1 MAGYRRVNYYELCRL
16 CTSSEGTKMHIFRE
30 EGRRR
35 QLPTK
40 IQICLPLQV
49 CEDDSLPKII
59 CSHCVDK
66 LESFY
71 DFRESCVNAEAM
83 LESYFTSL
91 RYSDDFTRE
100 GKVYVKDES
109 PPKKKATTSVAVA
122 TTANSDTEKNQHNK
136 AAALTA
142 ATDGL
147 NSLVQ
152 AASIQ
157 IVSDADGTRVQQY
170 KCAMQM
176 QPGSA
181 GATVVEAAATEA
193 RYSYECTAA
202 NTRTTESNPVV
213 AQMTVKVE
221 DGSTQCSE
229 TDFANKVVSARHH
242 QSPESSEE
250 GDVSAQQQQQQT
262 AATAVAFTTAGP
274 GQEMLVHF
282 NFNKDRETLFRPEEH
297 VALQRSSIAQI
308 GEFLRMK
315 SVNIIDGTAGPTATL
330 VEVAAAPNPPA
341 RPCERCGKI
350 FTTLEE
356 LHSHSPC
363 NCATNQESENTV
375 TDKNASNP
383 AGSGGNFGCEICG
396 KPFKRKEHL
405 FQHRKLH
412 TGERPYVCV
421 SCGKAFS
428 RKEHLVRHAVSH
440 TGQKMHGC
448 DLCGKSF
455 SRKDNLH
462 KHRKTHGIAG
472 PYICETCGKSF
483 VVKHYYL
490 MHRGSHATPGS
501 SMANND
507 GTSEGNGTNST
518 AEISLPYKC
527 DICSKGFAMKQYLIT
542 HKQRHRNKNQ
552 QQQIQGGQAATNT
565 PSQVQVEN
573 VGTTETNVAS
583 ALSHNNVPLTTI
595 NNSALLAPN
604 ILHHVTTQP
613 SAGATAGNNSATAAM
628 IQVSSA
634 AATAYLCTPATVAAN
649 ELLETYRRLHSA

>member
-40 IQICLPLQV
+40 IQICLPVQV

-100 GKVYVKDES
+100 GKVTQPGQTYDAAKYNAATALPSALVYVKDES
-109 PPKKKATTSVAVA
+109 PPKKKGNEGAESPG
-122 TTANSDTEKNQHNK
+122 KQQQQHHQQMQK
-136 AAALTA
+136 AAVVA

-152 AASIQ
+152 AAGIQ

-176 QPGSA
+176 QPGP
-181 GATVVEAAATEA
+181 GGPTVVEAATAEA
-193 RYSYECTAA
+193 RYSYEACSAA
-202 NTRTTESNPVV
+202 NSQQQAANIANSQQVQ
-213 AQMTVKVE
+213 AKVE

-229 TDFANKVVSARHH
+229 TDFNNK
-242 QSPESSEE
+242 SPCSSEDGGE
-250 GDVSAQQQQQQT
+250 LIVPHTQQQT
-262 AATAVAFTTAGP
+262 VAFTSTGP

-282 NFNKDRETLFRPEEH
+282 NFNNKDRDGFLRTEDH
-297 VALQRSSIAQI
+297 AALQRSSIAQI

-315 SVNIIDGTAGPTATL
+315 TVNLVDTGAPPTAV
-330 VEVAAAPNPPA
+330 VEVAQPT
-341 RPCERCGKI
+341 CERCGKE
-350 FTTLEE
+350 FEE
-356 LHSHSPC
+356 LEAHDC
-363 NCATNQESENTV
+363 NQDNSGGGEG
-375 TDKNASNP
+375 TDKNGGA
-383 AGSGGNFGCEICG
+383 GNFACEICG

-412 TGERPYVCV
+412 TGERPYVCSV
-421 SCGKAFS
+421 CSKAFS

-440 TGQKMHGC
+440 TGQKMHAC
-448 DLCGKSF
+448 EMCGKAF

-462 KHRKTHGIAG
+462 KHRKTHGVAG
-472 PYICETCGKSF
+472 PYVCETCGKSF
-483 VVKHYYL
+483 VVKHYYM
-490 MHRGSHATPGS
+490 MHRGSHTSGG
-501 SMANND
+501 D
-507 GTSEGNGTNST
+507 GGADAGDEDP
-518 AEISLPYKC
+518 LPYKC
-527 DICSKGFAMKQYLIT
+527 DICNKGFTMKQYLTT
-542 HKQRHRNKNQ
+542 HKLRHRNKANQ
-552 QQQIQGGQAATNT
+552 QQQSVAMQGDPAAPAVTEVH
-565 PSQVQVEN
+565 QV
-573 VGTTETNVAS
+573 TLAPHNVA
-583 ALSHNNVPLTTI
+583 PLTTI
-595 NNSALLAPN
+595 NNAALLTSN
-604 ILHHVTTQP
+604 ILHHVP
-613 SAGATAGNNSATAAM
+613 NNTAAM
-628 IQVSSA
+628 IQVSSTSTP
-634 AATAYLCTPATVAAN
+634 TAFLCAPGTVSAN
-649 ELLETYRRLHSA
+649 EVLESYRRLHSA